1 MREAAGMFKS
11 VIERQRAGRLGT
23 GTWVSIG
30 VHAALFAAVL
40 FISARP
46 PEPPPEK
53 DPNEGMRFIVPRGP
67 SVRRGTPESAPPKQ
81 ANTPRPK
88 PRDRNRVPRTPP
100 PPVEPRPPE
109 PDPTPS
115 PGRDDE
121 VAASAIRVEP
131 EGHPDGDPDS
141 LLPVGPLPT
150 SVPSDLVRRA
160 TDVEN
165 LAFGDGMTPPVLL
178 SGAPIE
184 YTSLA
189 RAAEVEGTLIAKCVI
204 TREGRM
210 RDCRILKG
218 LAYMDEAVVEALET
232 RRYRPVT
239 FQGDPVSVSYHV
251 TVRLKLPR

>member
-1 MREAAGMFKS
+1 MFKS

-53 DPNEGMRFIVPRGP
+53 DPLDDLRIIVQRGP
-67 SVRRGTPESAPPKQ
+67 SVRRGTPAPAPPKQ
-81 ANTPRPK
+81 ATPPRPK
-88 PRDRNRVPRTPP
+88 PPERNRVPRTPQP
-100 PPVEPRPPE
+100 LPTQPRPPE

-115 PGRDDE
+115 PGRDDV
-121 VAASAIRVEP
+121 VATPAISVEP

-141 LLPVGPLPT
+141 LLPDGPLPT
-150 SVPSDLVRRA
+150 SFPTDLVRKA

-165 LAFGDGMTPPVLL
+165 LPFGDGMTPPVML

-204 TREGRM
+204 TREGQM
-210 RDCRILKG
+210 RDCRVLKG

-239 FQGDPVSVSYHV
+239 FQGSPVSVSYHV

>member
-1 MREAAGMFKS
+1 MREATGMFKS

-40 FISARP
+40 FFSARP
-46 PEPPPEK
+46 PEPPEQYVIDYLPFR
-53 DPNEGMRFIVPRGP
+53 PPGP
-67 SVRRGTPESAPPKQ
+67 SVRRGTPAPAPPKQ
-81 ANTPRPK
+81 ANPPRPK
-88 PRDRNRVPRTPP
+88 PPARNRVPRTPP
-100 PPVEPRPPE
+100 PPVDPRPPE
-109 PDPTPS
+109 PDTTPS
-115 PGRDDE
+115 PGRDDT
-121 VAASAIRVEP
+121 VATSAIRVEP
-131 EGHPDGDPDS
+131 EDHPDGDPDS
-141 LLPVGPLPT
+141 QLPVGPLPT
-150 SVPSDLVRRA
+150 GFPEDLVRRA
-160 TDVEN
+160 TDVEH
-165 LAFGDGMTPPVLL
+165 FPFVGGMTPPVLL

-204 TREGRM
+204 TREGQM
-210 RDCRILKG
+210 RDCRVLKS

-239 FQGDPVSVSYHV
+239 FQGSPVSVSYHV